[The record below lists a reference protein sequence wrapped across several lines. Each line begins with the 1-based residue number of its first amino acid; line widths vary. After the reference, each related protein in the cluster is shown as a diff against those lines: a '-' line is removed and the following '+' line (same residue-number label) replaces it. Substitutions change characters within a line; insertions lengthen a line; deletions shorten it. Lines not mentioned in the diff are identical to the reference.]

1 MRTAASD
8 RGRAARLTMR
18 ARTSRLTERARRSR
32 LTIRA
37 RTSRLTARARSTAA
51 AGLLAA
57 ACIAWSASPVAG
69 GGTGT
74 RPALVAGIGCA
85 VLTLARL
92 AAGDWAP
99 PRDVFENVIVKTGRS
114 LLELLRAV
122 PWAEGAVVAVLA
134 LEALHH
140 SRPWH
145 TGLLGGAL
153 IAFLFAVHLAES
165 GARPGVLRPQ
175 LPVLAA
181 GLGLLVLGCGAA
193 LLPAAGMSAASGW
206 LRVFAAVAAIVVAAL
221 ALPA

>member
-1 MRTAASD
+1 MRVRSGPAASGRAGTAAD
-8 RGRAARLTMR
+8 PARPPAGAPAPRLTM
-18 ARTSRLTERARRSR
+18 
-32 LTIRA
+32 
-37 RTSRLTARARSTAA
+37 RARSTAA

-57 ACIAWSASPVAG
+57 ACLAWAAIPVAG

-92 AAGDWAP
+92 AARDWVP
-99 PRDVFENVIVKTGRS
+99 PTGIFENVILRTGRM
-114 LLELLRAV
+114 LLEVLRAV
-122 PWAEGAVVAVLA
+122 PWAEGTVIAVLA

-145 TGLLGGAL
+145 TGLLGVAL
-153 IAFLFAVHLAES
+153 LAFLFAIHLAES
-165 GARPGVLRPQ
+165 DARPAALRPQ

-206 LRVFAAVAAIVVAAL
+206 LRVFAVAAAIVAGAL
-221 ALPA
+221 ALPT